1 MWVYKRIWDWRLIIG
16 LVAVAIVLAAGG
28 YWYFTRG
35 DSNPIPPE
43 IRKQLTFSPF
53 VLPVGTKD
61 FSTADY
67 KLTTAE
73 SGIKVLSYGIHTN
86 TGAAVTLSEYTQPDQ
101 FTDIAEY
108 KDRFLTNVAKQ
119 YATVQTS
126 NGVIY
131 LGRLTRDNNRQL
143 GIMLEKGLL
152 VFMNPDK
159 EMDQVQWHSLGDQLV
174 IQKITN

>member
-1 MWVYKRIWDWRLIIG
+1 MG
-16 LVAVAIVLAAGG
+16 LAADYRPDSCCHCISCRRVLVLYAGGQQPNPAGNPQATHLFAFCAAGG
-28 YWYFTRG
+28 Y
-35 DSNPIPPE
+35 
-43 IRKQLTFSPF
+43 
-53 VLPVGTKD
+53 
-61 FSTADY
+61 
-67 KLTTAE
+67 KLTIAE
-73 SGIKVLSYGIHTN
+73 SDIKVLSYGIHTN